1 MRAAV
6 CWCVLL
12 CVVCA
17 AYALQ
22 IVAVKWAESTCLRG
36 RICSALLQCVALFYT
51 LQHVVVKG
59 RMGRR

>member
-6 CWCVLL
+6 CC

-22 IVAVKWAESTCLRG
+22 IMAVKWAESSCLRG

-51 LQHVVVKG
+51 LQHVVVKS
-59 RMGRR
+59 RTDRR